1 MFILISYDIPDNKRR
16 LKIANTL
23 LDFGG
28 ERVQYSVFECH
39 ITERN
44 LGRLQARLGKVM
56 DKAEDSIRF
65 YPLCEACRPK
75 VVLLGIAQPTEEPGL
90 RIL

>member
-1 MFILISYDIPDNKRR
+1 MFILVSYDIIDNKRR

-28 ERVQYSVFECH
+28 ERVQYSVFECY
-39 ITERN
+39 ITDRN
-44 LGRLQARLGKVM
+44 FERLQARLAKLM
-56 DKAEDSIRF
+56 NKEEDSIRI
-65 YPLCEACRPK
+65 YALCETCRPK
-75 VVLLGIAQPTEEPGL
+75 ALRLGVAKVVEAPGL

>member
-1 MFILISYDIPDNKRR
+1 MFILVSYDIMDNKRR

-28 ERVQYSVFECH
+28 ERVQYSVFECY
-39 ITERN
+39 ITDRN
-44 LGRLQARLGKVM
+44 FERLQARLTKLM
-56 DKAEDSIRF
+56 NKEEDSIRI
-65 YPLCEACRPK
+65 YTLCETCRPK
-75 VVLLGIAQPTEEPGL
+75 SLRLGVAKVVEAPGL

>member
-1 MFILISYDIPDNKRR
+1 MFVLISYDVPDNKRR

-44 LGRLQARLGKVM
+44 LDRLQTRLRKVM
-56 DKAEDSIRF
+56 DKEEDSIRF
-65 YPLCEACRPK
+65 YPLCESCRSK